1 MEFNQ
6 QELEHLLNCLNYYY
20 NMNSDQKAYMIDIN
34 SQLCR
39 KIETEMNEAI
49 RNGHAWSK
57 DNTCVTYDPTN
68 NMSAEVFLHGNHI
81 ATVTDNDLTLYSG
94 GGWFTNTTKSRL
106 NALIQ
111 EFSFKGGIFQKNF
124 NWYVQMFKTVTPFHE
139 GITLPII

>member
-1 MEFNQ
+1 
-6 QELEHLLNCLNYYY
+6 
-20 NMNSDQKAYMIDIN
+20 
-34 SQLCR
+34 
-39 KIETEMNEAI
+39 MNEAI

-81 ATVTDNDLTLYSG
+81 ATVTDDSLKLYSG

-111 EFSFKGGIFQKNF
+111 EFCFIGSNIFQKNF
-124 NWYVQMFKTVTPFHE
+124 NWYVRAFNTTTPFHD
-139 GITLPII
+139 GIVLPVV

>member
-1 MEFNQ
+1 MRQIEKD
-6 QELEHLLNCLNYYY
+6 
-20 NMNSDQKAYMIDIN
+20 MNNAVKN
-34 SQLCR
+34 
-39 KIETEMNEAI
+39 KI
-49 RNGHAWSK
+49 AWSK
-57 DNTCVTYDPTN
+57 SNTLTTFSSDLKECFIY
-68 NMSAEVFLHGNHI
+68 LHGNHI

>member
-1 MEFNQ
+1 MLQPLKCNPIESNPSI
-6 QELEHLLNCLNYYY
+6 
-20 NMNSDQKAYMIDIN
+20 M
-34 SQLCR
+34 R
-39 KIETEMNEAI
+39 KIELEMNEAI

-106 NALIQ
+106 NALIN
-111 EFSFKGGIFQKNF
+111 EFSEPISNGIFQKNW
-124 NWYVQMFKTVTPFHE
+124 NWYVKTFNTVTPFVD
-139 GITLPII
+139 GISIPIV